1 MELIFKNKTIII
13 KNIFWGV
20 LNYKIWKRI
29 LDFLFAFFLIILLIP
44 LFIIIG
50 ILIKISSK
58 GSIIYIQ
65 KRIGKHNTSFSCY
78 KFRTMDPESKYLL
91 KEILIKNPI
100 YKKQF
105 SETRK
110 IINDPRIT
118 KIGKF
123 LRFSSL
129 DELPQIFNVF
139 KGDMSFIGPRPIIK
153 SEIKKYGKEFEKV
166 FSIKPG
172 ISGLWQVSGRNNLSY
187 DKRVELD
194 VHYSENISFLL
205 DIKIFVK
212 TIIIILF
219 PFGRG
224 AF

>member
-1 MELIFKNKTIII
+1 M
-13 KNIFWGV
+13 
-20 LNYKIWKRI
+20 NYKILKRFFDI
-29 LDFLFAFFLIILLIP
+29 LFAFLLIIFLSPLFLIIS
-44 LFIIIG
+44 

-58 GSIIYIQ
+58 GSFIYIQ
-65 KRIGKHNTSFSCY
+65 KRIGKKNTSFSCF
-78 KFRTMDPESKYLL
+78 KFRTMHPQSKYLL
-91 KEILIKNPI
+91 KKILIKNQD
-100 YKKQF
+100 YKNQF

-139 KGDMSFIGPRPIIK
+139 KGDMSFIGPRPIVK
-153 SEIKKYGKEFEKV
+153 SEIKKYGKNFDKV

-172 ISGLWQVSGRNNLSY
+172 ISGLWQVSGRNKLSY
-187 DKRVELD
+187 DKRIELD
-194 VHYSENISFLL
+194 IYYAENINFLL
-205 DIKIFVK
+205 DIKIFIK
-212 TIIIILF
+212 TIIVILF

>member
-1 MELIFKNKTIII
+1 M
-13 KNIFWGV
+13 
-20 LNYKIWKRI
+20 NYKIIKRF
-29 LDFLFAFFLIILLIP
+29 LDFIFAFLLIILLIP

-65 KRIGKHNTSFSCY
+65 KRIGKNNTSFSCY
-78 KFRTMDPESKYLL
+78 KFRTMHTQSKYLL
-91 KEILIKNPI
+91 KKILVKN
-100 YKKQF
+100 KDFKNQF

-110 IINDPRIT
+110 IVNDPRIT
-118 KIGKF
+118 RFGKF

-129 DELPQIFNVF
+129 DELPQIFNVLI
-139 KGDMSFIGPRPIIK
+139 GDMSFIGPRPIVK
-153 SEIKKYGKEFEKV
+153 SEIKKYGKEFGKV

-194 VHYSENISFLL
+194 INYSENINFLL
-205 DIKIFVK
+205 DIKIFIR
-212 TIIIILF
+212 TIVVILF
-219 PFGRG
+219 PFGKG
-224 AF
+224 AL

>member
-1 MELIFKNKTIII
+1 M
-13 KNIFWGV
+13 
-20 LNYKIWKRI
+20 NYKIIKRF
-29 LDFLFAFFLIILLIP
+29 LDFIFAFLLIILLIP
-44 LFIIIG
+44 LFLIIG

-65 KRIGKHNTSFSCY
+65 KRIGKNNTSFSCY
-78 KFRTMDPESKYLL
+78 KFRTMHPQSKYLL
-91 KEILIKNPI
+91 KKILIKN
-100 YKKQF
+100 KDFKNQF

-118 KIGKF
+118 RIGKF

-129 DELPQIFNVF
+129 DELPQIFNVLI
-139 KGDMSFIGPRPIIK
+139 GDMSFIGPRPIVK
-153 SEIKKYGKEFEKV
+153 SEIKKYGKEFGKV

-172 ISGLWQVSGRNNLSY
+172 ISGLWQVSGRNNLTY

-194 VHYSENISFLL
+194 INYSENINFLL
-205 DIKIFVK
+205 DIKIFIR
-212 TIIIILF
+212 TIVVILF
-219 PFGRG
+219 PFGKG

>member
-1 MELIFKNKTIII
+1 MIFKNKTIII
-13 KNIFWGV
+13 EKYFFTI
-20 LNYKIWKRI
+20 LNYKIIKRF
-29 LDFLFAFFLIILLIP
+29 LDFIFAFLLIILLIP
-44 LFIIIG
+44 LFLMIG

-65 KRIGKHNTSFSCY
+65 KRIGKNNTSFSCY
-78 KFRTMDPESKYLL
+78 KFRTMHPQSKYLL
-91 KEILIKNPI
+91 KKILIKN
-100 YKKQF
+100 KDFKNQF

-118 KIGKF
+118 RIGKF

-129 DELPQIFNVF
+129 DELPQIFNVLI
-139 KGDMSFIGPRPIIK
+139 GDMSFIGPRPIVK
-153 SEIKKYGKEFEKV
+153 SEIKKYGKEFGQV

-172 ISGLWQVSGRNNLSY
+172 ISGLWQVSGRNNLTY

-194 VHYSENISFLL
+194 INYSENINFLL
-205 DIKIFVK
+205 DIKIFIR
-212 TIIIILF
+212 TIVVILF
-219 PFGRG
+219 PFGKG

>member
-1 MELIFKNKTIII
+1 MIFKNKTIII
-13 KNIFWGV
+13 EKYFFTI
-20 LNYKIWKRI
+20 LNYKIIKRF
-29 LDFLFAFFLIILLIP
+29 LDFIFAFLLIILLIP
-44 LFIIIG
+44 LFLMIG

-65 KRIGKHNTSFSCY
+65 KRIGKNNTSFSCY
-78 KFRTMDPESKYLL
+78 KFRTMHPQSKYLL
-91 KEILIKNPI
+91 KKILIKN
-100 YKKQF
+100 KDFKNQF

-129 DELPQIFNVF
+129 DELPQIFNVLI
-139 KGDMSFIGPRPIIK
+139 GDMSFIGPRPIVK
-153 SEIKKYGKEFEKV
+153 SEIKKYGKEFGQV

-172 ISGLWQVSGRNNLSY
+172 ISGLWQVSGRNNLTY

-194 VHYSENISFLL
+194 INYSENINFLL
-205 DIKIFVK
+205 DVKIFIR
-212 TIIIILF
+212 TIVVILF
-219 PFGRG
+219 PFGKG

>member
-1 MELIFKNKTIII
+1 M
-13 KNIFWGV
+13 
-20 LNYKIWKRI
+20 NYKIIKRF
-29 LDFLFAFFLIILLIP
+29 LDFIFAFLLIILLIP
-44 LFIIIG
+44 LFLIIG

-65 KRIGKHNTSFSCY
+65 KRIGKNNTSFSCY
-78 KFRTMDPESKYLL
+78 KFRTMHPQSKYLL
-91 KEILIKNPI
+91 KKILIKN
-100 YKKQF
+100 KDFKNQF

-118 KIGKF
+118 RIGKF

-129 DELPQIFNVF
+129 DELPQIFNVLI
-139 KGDMSFIGPRPIIK
+139 GDMSFIGPRPIVK
-153 SEIKKYGKEFEKV
+153 SEIKKYGKEFGKV

-194 VHYSENISFLL
+194 INYSENINFLL
-205 DIKIFVK
+205 DIKIFIR
-212 TIIIILF
+212 TIVVILF
-219 PFGRG
+219 PFGKG
-224 AF
+224 AS

>member
-1 MELIFKNKTIII
+1 MIFKNKTIII
-13 KNIFWGV
+13 EKYFFTI
-20 LNYKIWKRI
+20 LNYKIIKRF
-29 LDFLFAFFLIILLIP
+29 LDFIFAFLLIILLIP
-44 LFIIIG
+44 LFLIIG

-65 KRIGKHNTSFSCY
+65 KRIGKNNTSFSCY
-78 KFRTMDPESKYLL
+78 KFRTMHPQSKYLL
-91 KEILIKNPI
+91 KKILIKN
-100 YKKQF
+100 KDFKNQF

-118 KIGKF
+118 RIGKF

-129 DELPQIFNVF
+129 DELPQIFNVLI
-139 KGDMSFIGPRPIIK
+139 GDMSFIGPRPIVK
-153 SEIKKYGKEFEKV
+153 SEIKKYGKKFGKV

-194 VHYSENISFLL
+194 INYSENINFLL
-205 DIKIFVK
+205 DIKIFIK
-212 TIIIILF
+212 TIVVILF
-219 PFGRG
+219 PFGKG
-224 AF
+224 AL

>member
-1 MELIFKNKTIII
+1 M
-13 KNIFWGV
+13 
-20 LNYKIWKRI
+20 NYKIIKRF
-29 LDFLFAFFLIILLIP
+29 LDFIFAFLLIILLLP
-44 LFIIIG
+44 LFLIIG

-65 KRIGKHNTSFSCY
+65 KRIGKNNTSFSCY
-78 KFRTMDPESKYLL
+78 KFRTMHPQSKYLL
-91 KEILIKNPI
+91 KKILVKN
-100 YKKQF
+100 KDFKNQF

-110 IINDPRIT
+110 IVNDPRIT
-118 KIGKF
+118 RFGKF

-129 DELPQIFNVF
+129 DELPQIFNVLI
-139 KGDMSFIGPRPIIK
+139 GDMSFIGPRPIVK
-153 SEIKKYGKEFEKV
+153 SEIKKYGKEFGKV

-194 VHYSENISFLL
+194 INYSENINFLL
-205 DIKIFVK
+205 DIKIFIR
-212 TIIIILF
+212 TIVVILF
-219 PFGRG
+219 PFGKG